1 MLELSHVRKS
11 YDGGASFA
19 VKDISF
25 RADPGELIVLLGGSG
40 CGKTTTLKMINRLV
54 DPTDGTIS
62 IGGKNVMDQDPVLL
76 RRTIGYVIQGA
87 GLFPHLTIAENVAVV
102 PRLLGW
108 TDDKIT
114 PRVEE
119 LLQLVDLDPA
129 AYKDRLPS
137 ELSGGQRQR
146 VGVVRALAAD
156 PSVMLLDE
164 PFGALDPVTRDNI
177 QTEFMRIQKEVG
189 FAAVLVTHDM
199 TEALLMATRIV
210 VIRDGIVAQEG
221 TPHELL
227 TAPADEYI
235 ETLISTPRR
244 QAHQLESLLEHDGGG
259 AA

>member
-11 YDGGASFA
+11 YDGGATFA

-25 RADPGELIVLLGGSG
+25 RAEPGELIVLLGGSG

-62 IGGKNVMDQDPVLL
+62 INGQDVMQQDPVLL

-108 TDDKIT
+108 TDDRIA
-114 PRVEE
+114 PRVDE

-164 PFGALDPVTRDNI
+164 PFGALDPVTRDTI
-177 QTEFMRIQKEVG
+177 QTEFMRIQEEVG

-210 VIRDGIVAQEG
+210 VIRDGIIAQEG

-227 TAPADEYI
+227 TEPADEYI

-244 QAHQLESLLEHDGGG
+244 QAHELEALLTGDEGG
-259 AA
+259 A

>member
-11 YDGGASFA
+11 YDGGTTFA

-25 RADPGELIVLLGGSG
+25 RAEPGELIVLLGGSG

-54 DPTDGTIS
+54 EPTDGVIR
-62 IGGKNVMDQDPVLL
+62 IGGRDVMEQDPVAL

-108 TDDKIT
+108 SEERIR
-114 PRVEE
+114 PRVDE
-119 LLQLVDLDPA
+119 LLELVGLEPA
-129 AYKDRLPS
+129 SFAERLPS

-156 PSVMLLDE
+156 PSVVLLDE
-164 PFGALDPVTRDNI
+164 PFGALDPVTRDSI
-177 QTEFMRIQKEVG
+177 QTEFVRIQERVG

-210 VIRDGIVAQEG
+210 VIRDGVIAQEG

-227 TAPADEYI
+227 TEPADEYI

-244 QAHQLESLLEHDGGG
+244 QALELEALLEDGED
-259 AA
+259 AS